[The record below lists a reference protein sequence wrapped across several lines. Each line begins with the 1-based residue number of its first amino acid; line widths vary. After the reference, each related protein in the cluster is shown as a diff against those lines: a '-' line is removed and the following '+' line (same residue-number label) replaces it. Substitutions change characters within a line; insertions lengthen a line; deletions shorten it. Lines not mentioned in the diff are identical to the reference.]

1 MTYASSAAAP
11 TVRSLCSVLGG
22 GRLWVLRGLGAQD
35 PNGGQ
40 SQSAFG
46 WGASPAGAPEL
57 WGGDVLTAGV
67 AGGQGLAAYFH
78 GTGGLGLDAAV
89 TSIGQFIALPSLGA
103 YVGYTRRWT
112 SRWSSTAS

>member
-46 WGASPAGAPEL
+46 WGASLAGAPEL